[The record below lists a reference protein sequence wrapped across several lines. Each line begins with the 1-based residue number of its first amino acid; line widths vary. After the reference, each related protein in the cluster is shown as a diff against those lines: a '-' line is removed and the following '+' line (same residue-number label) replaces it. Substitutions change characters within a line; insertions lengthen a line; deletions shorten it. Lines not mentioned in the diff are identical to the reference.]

1 MNRAKARR
9 DLLRKVPPIGETQQ
23 DEEWLGGEAH
33 VGPRYRR
40 QNWLY
45 VFRTMGAGFT
55 ALSLGLAFLG
65 GLVLGST
72 VASLVARGDQE

>member
-9 DLLRKVPPIGETQQ
+9 NLLHKVPSIAEAQ
-23 DEEWLGGEAH
+23 DEEWLGAEAH
-33 VGPRYRR
+33 VRR
-40 QNWLY
+40 QYRPYDWLH
-45 VFRTMGAGFT
+45 VFRTVGAGFT

-72 VASLVARGDQE
+72 IVSIVSRGEKD

>member
-9 DLLRKVPPIGETQQ
+9 DLLRKVPTIGEAQE
-23 DEEWLGGEAH
+23 DEWLGAEAH
-33 VGPRYRR
+33 VRR
-40 QNWLY
+40 PHQPFDWIH
-45 VFRTMGAGFT
+45 VFKTVGAGFT

-72 VASLVARGDQE
+72 ITSLIVRGDKD